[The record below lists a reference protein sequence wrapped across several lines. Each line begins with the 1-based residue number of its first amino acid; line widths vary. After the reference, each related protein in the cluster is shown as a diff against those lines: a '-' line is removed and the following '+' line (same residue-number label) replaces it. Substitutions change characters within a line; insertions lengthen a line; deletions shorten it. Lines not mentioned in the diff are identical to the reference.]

1 MELYQLEYFLEA
13 ARQRNFTR
21 AAQRLMLAQAALSE
35 QIRKLEQ
42 ELGATL
48 FDRGHR
54 ETTLTAA
61 GETLRQ
67 HAELLLAQASAA
79 KRAVNDV
86 VQMRSG
92 RIALATIPSLNAGL
106 LAPLLGEYIQQY
118 PGIDIQLLEGTS
130 ENVAQW
136 VEEGRAEW
144 GVVQHP
150 TALQI
155 FEERLLVD
163 EPFVLL
169 VSCEH
174 PLAGRRRIRLSSLAD
189 QRFVFHRGRAR
200 DAAVQACRSAGFEP
214 RIVCENCELESVFAL
229 VGSHVAVSLL
239 PELASRRNRAD
250 CVSVSLSE
258 NPLRRQVVLLSRP
271 AVSLSPAASG
281 LRDWLERRVAGI
293 RN

>member
-13 ARQRNFTR
+13 AKQRNFTR
-21 AAQRLMLAQAALSE
+21 AAQRLLLAQAALSE

-67 HAELLLAQASAA
+67 HAELLLAQARAA
-79 KRAVNDV
+79 KRAVSDV
-86 VQMRSG
+86 VQMRLG
-92 RIALATIPSLNAGL
+92 RIAVATIPSLNAGL
-106 LAPLLGEYIQQY
+106 LAPMLGDFLQRH
-118 PGIDIQLLEGTS
+118 PGIEVQVLEGTS

-136 VEEGRAEW
+136 IEEGRAEL
-144 GVVQHP
+144 GVVQRP

-155 FEERLLVD
+155 FEERLLVE

-169 VSCEH
+169 VSSTH
-174 PLAGRRRIRLSSLAD
+174 PIAGRRRVRLSSLAGE
-189 QRFVFHRGRAR
+189 RFVFHRGRAR

-214 RIVCENCELESVFAL
+214 HIICENCELESVFAL
-229 VGSHVAVSLL
+229 VGAHLAVSLL
-239 PELASRRNRAD
+239 PELAARRNQSN
-250 CVSVSLSE
+250 CVRVNLSD
-258 NPLRRQVVLLSRP
+258 NLLRRQVVLLSRN
-271 AVSLSPAASG
+271 AVSLSPGAAE
-281 LRDWLERRVAGI
+281 LRDWLQRRVATK
-293 RN
+293 R